1 MDDLVERADYCH
13 EHGLFDAV
21 EAGKYVTY
29 ADLAAEIRSLRKQVA
44 KERAGIVRWLR
55 RGHDT
60 YQSGTYARCREMQQY
75 WDHAADA
82 IERQQDKEPT

>member
-1 MDDLVERADYCH
+1 MNTAH
-13 EHGLFDAV
+13 EALLFDRVHHWKARATAA
-21 EAGKYVTY
+21 E
-29 ADLAAEIRSLRKQVA
+29 AEIRSLRKQVA

>member
-1 MDDLVERADYCH
+1 MDWQTRDADQCALIRA
-13 EHGLFDAV
+13 L
-21 EAGKYVTY
+21 EARAT
-29 ADLAAEIRSLRKQVA
+29 AAEAEIRSLRKQVA